1 MLLLFGNKIVKIE
14 ILAQDGKLIASAE
27 RNFLFPKNLDS
38 SEESIL
44 IIKGSELPEL
54 DRGTRVVI
62 IAYSKAGD
70 RIKYAGEI
78 SMSHDRQMNV
88 SILKSNSTQV
98 LEERR
103 RYFKI
108 KVSLSGR
115 ALFVVRDEQTI
126 RFEEPAAI
134 GVNDINVG
142 GIFMTSGYE
151 FAKDD
156 CVCVDIEL
164 MGGYRLNTMAR
175 VLRVQT
181 GSGGEILGFG
191 CAFENLTAAQEDA
204 IGKYINHQQL
214 LQRAKQ
220 NGEDG

>member
-1 MLLLFGNKIVKIE
+1 MLLLFGNKIVKVE
-14 ILAQDGKLIASAE
+14 VLSQNGSLLVTSE
-27 RNFLFPKNLDS
+27 RNFVFPKNLDS
-38 SEESIL
+38 NEESIL
-44 IIKGSELPEL
+44 IIKGKDLPEL
-54 DRGTRVVI
+54 DRGTRVVV

-70 RIKYAGEI
+70 RIKYAGDI
-78 SMSHDRQMNV
+78 SMSHELQMNI

-115 ALFVVRDEQTI
+115 ALFIVRDENTI
-126 RFEEPAAI
+126 RFEDPAVI

-151 FAKDD
+151 FQKND

-164 MGGYRLNTMAR
+164 MDSYRLNTMAHI
-175 VLRVQT
+175 LRVQKNPE
-181 GSGGEILGFG
+181 GEILGYG
-191 CAFENLTAAQEDA
+191 CSFESLTAAQEDV
-204 IGKYINHQQL
+204 IGRYINQQQL
-214 LQRAKQ
+214 LQRARQ
-220 NGEDG
+220 NNDD